1 MKLSGVKH
9 MMILGSE
16 RYITQDY
23 AHHLTAEDYSG
34 EHLSPVK
41 IVGTA
46 KVIRVVNHY
55 LPHEDSL
62 NYQEFL
68 ERQYEWKDGD
78 YYNCI
83 SLTGKQVRYPKDE
96 LGGNCVELEGI
107 IDGEVYRYGLFHLAS
122 VNVKVGDIVDGNTVL
137 GQQGNTGLVFSGK
150 DESDPTYGTHVHM
163 EVKDSSLNF
172 INPREFALGN
182 KVISYASGGNER
194 DSSSD
199 QVKILVNDIRIRKE
213 ASREAP
219 ILGKV
224 YEGEFYTVY
233 GSSEDEN
240 YTWYAIRTAT
250 GVNGYIASSKTE
262 TWMEFLPK
270 EEKETN
276 DDPKEEVSDD
286 YKLLYTCPK
295 TDTYYLKLYEGEQL
309 FLKESKNTGS

>member
-1 MKLSGVKH
+1 
-9 MMILGSE
+9 MMILGSD

-23 AHHLTAEDYSG
+23 EHHLTAEDYSG

-41 IVGTA
+41 IVGSA

-68 ERQYEWKDGD
+68 RRQYEWKDGD

-96 LGGNCVELEGI
+96 LGGNCIELEGT
-107 IDGEVYRYGLFHLAS
+107 IDGENYRYGLFHLAS
-122 VNVKVGDIVDGNTVL
+122 VNVNVGDVVDGSTIL
-137 GQQGNTGLVFSGK
+137 GYQGNTGLVFSGK
-150 DESDPTYGTHVHM
+150 EESDPTYGTHVHM
-163 EVKDSSLNF
+163 EVKDSSGNF
-172 INPREFALGN
+172 TNPREFALGN
-182 KVISYASGGNER
+182 RVISYATGSNER
-194 DSSSD
+194 DPSVD

-213 ASREAP
+213 ATTDSD

-233 GSSEDEN
+233 GSKEDDN
-240 YTWYAIRTAT
+240 YIWYQIKTASSIE
-250 GVNGYIASSKTE
+250 GYIASSKTE

-270 EEKETN
+270 EQEEEPN
-276 DDPKEEVSDD
+276 PPKNPCDD

-295 TDTYYLKLYEGEQL
+295 TDTYYLKLYEGEQVY
-309 FLKESKNTGS
+309 LKESKNTGN